1 MVTMKRKNRS
11 IMENNTFSYNYS
23 AARNKE
29 VESIRNKYMPREE
42 SKLER
47 LKKLD
52 LRVQMAGAI
61 ESLCFGIVGALVFG
75 IGMCFFLDVFAG
87 AAWLS
92 ALFMIIG
99 TVIMIPAYPIYR
111 RIAHKTK
118 AELTPEILRLSE
130 EIMKS

>member
-1 MVTMKRKNRS
+1 
-11 IMENNTFSYNYS
+11 MENTTFNYTYS

-29 VESIRNKYMPREE
+29 VESIRKKYIPHEE

-52 LRVQMAGAI
+52 LRVQMAGTI

-75 IGMCFFLDVFAG
+75 LGMCFFLDVFAG
-87 AAWLS
+87 ATWLS
-92 ALFMIIG
+92 ALFMLIG
-99 TVIMIPAYPIYR
+99 TFIMIPAYPIYR
-111 RIAHKTK
+111 RIAQRTR

-130 EIMKS
+130 EIIKS

>member
-1 MVTMKRKNRS
+1 
-11 IMENNTFSYNYS
+11 MENTTFSYNYS
-23 AARNKE
+23 ATRNKE
-29 VESIRNKYMPREE
+29 VESIRRKYMPHEE

-52 LRVQMAGAI
+52 LRVQMAGTI

-87 AAWLS
+87 AAWLTV
-92 ALFMIIG
+92 LLMVLG
-99 TVIMIPAYPIYR
+99 TGTMIPAYPIYR
-111 RIAHKTK
+111 KIARRTK

-130 EIMKS
+130 EIIKSAKN

>member
-1 MVTMKRKNRS
+1 
-11 IMENNTFSYNYS
+11 MENKSFTYNYS

-29 VESIRNKYMPREE
+29 VESIRRKYMPREE
-42 SKLER
+42 SKLEKLKR
-47 LKKLD
+47 LD
-52 LRVQMAGAI
+52 YRVQMAGMI
-61 ESLCFGIVGALVFG
+61 ESLCFGIIGALVFG

-87 AAWLS
+87 AAWLT
-92 ALFMIIG
+92 AILMICG
-99 TVIMIPAYPIYR
+99 TLLMIPAYPIYR